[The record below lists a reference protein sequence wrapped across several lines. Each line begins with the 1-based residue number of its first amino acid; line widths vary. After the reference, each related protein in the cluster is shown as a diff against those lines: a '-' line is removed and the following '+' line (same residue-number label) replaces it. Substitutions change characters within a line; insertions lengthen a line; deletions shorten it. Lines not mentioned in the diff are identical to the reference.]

1 MVAVVTAE
9 ADISAAVMAEG
20 MALAA
25 CISVAAAALAACIS
39 VAATALAACI
49 SAVATTPVG
58 GSPSHIHFLEGLFTG
73 AVLLPVMVGGISARY
88 ETPLCDPEVSAAL

>member
-20 MALAA
+20 M
-25 CISVAAAALAACIS
+25 ALAACIS

-88 ETPLCDPEVSAAL
+88 ETPLCDPEASAAL

>member
-1 MVAVVTAE
+1 MVAVVTAV

-25 CISVAAAALAACIS
+25 CISVAA
-39 VAATALAACI
+39 TALAACI
-49 SAVATTPVG
+49 SAVVTTPVG
-58 GSPSHIHFLEGLFTG
+58 DSPSHIHFLEGACT
-73 AVLLPVMVGGISARY
+73 AAILLPVMAGGTSGRY